1 MEDSLLISVVIPNY
15 NRGNLLKETLDS
27 LLCQTHSG
35 WEAVVVDDGSTDNSD
50 ETGRHYAEL
59 DSRVSYI
66 KRDREPSGAPTCR
79 NIGLQQSK
87 GSHIIFLDSDDLL
100 APFCIEQRLQA
111 IRRHPEM
118 DFIVFPMLMFSND
131 TAAADTYWNI
141 ETGEPDLLRFLS
153 LDAVWQTSGPVW
165 KRSAVEK
172 ISGFTEGL
180 ACWQD
185 VDFHLKALTS
195 GLKHLKIWDARPDI
209 FYRTHKTGSI
219 SQNEISSPAKIKSRV
234 KIFETRSMAILDQNY
249 ADAVPR
255 LKYLGQ
261 NVTFGAI
268 KSINYKSAFKILS
281 FGRKHGIFKIGF
293 LIKSYFLLL
302 LMVLRLYKLP
312 AINTFISKE
321 MGKGKIES
329 GIGKHKLIKN

>member
-50 ETGRHYAEL
+50 AVGKYFSEL
-59 DSRVSYI
+59 DSRISYI
-66 KRDREPSGAPTCR
+66 MRDRQPSGAPTCR
-79 NIGLQQSK
+79 NIGLQRSK
-87 GSHIIFLDSDDLL
+87 GNYIIFLDSDDLL

-111 IRRHPEM
+111 IASFPEM
-118 DFIVFPMLMFSND
+118 DFIVFPMLMFSD
-131 TAAADTYWNI
+131 DPAAADTYWNI
-141 ETGEPDLLRFLS
+141 ETGEPDLLRFLA

-165 KRSAVEK
+165 KKSAVES
-172 ISGFTEGL
+172 IAGFTEGL

-195 GLKHLKIWDARPDI
+195 GLKHIKLWDAKPDI

-234 KIFETRSMAILDQNY
+234 KIFKNHSLTILNQKDN
-249 ADAVPR
+249 ASHSK
-255 LKYLGQ
+255 LKYLGR

-268 KSINYKSAFKILS
+268 KSINYKPAFQILS
-281 FGRKHGIFKIGF
+281 FGRKHGIFDSKF
-293 LIKSYFLLL
+293 LFKSYFLLL

-312 AINTFISKE
+312 AINTFIGKE